1 MEKLA
6 ISEKYMLTIQEASAY
21 FNIGDKKL
29 RKLID
34 ENIGAEYIMTNGRK
48 YLIKKKLFEKFLE
61 LVHDDPFRI
70 FYADGG
76 EVRRHNA
83 IPPGRMPVTSHA
95 IFLRRL
101 LPPPRHR

>member
-21 FNIGDKKL
+21 FNIGDKML

-48 YLIKKKLFEKFLE
+48 YLIKKKLFEKF
-61 LVHDDPFRI
+61 VDQI
-70 FYADGG
+70 SS
-76 EVRRHNA
+76 
-83 IPPGRMPVTSHA
+83 I
-95 IFLRRL
+95 
-101 LPPPRHR
+101 